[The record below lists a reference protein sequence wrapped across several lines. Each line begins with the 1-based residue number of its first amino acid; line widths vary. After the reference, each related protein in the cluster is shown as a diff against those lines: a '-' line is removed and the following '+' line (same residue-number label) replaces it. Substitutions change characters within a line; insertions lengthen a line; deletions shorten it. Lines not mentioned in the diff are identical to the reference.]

1 MELRAILFDYGGTLD
16 GAASHWLDRMLELF
30 RAAGIER
37 SYEELKAAFYRADG
51 AAYADSRVADMSLAE
66 LMAFHVGKQLEALA
80 IDDVSLQR
88 ELADRFVTRSMAALA
103 GSREVLVRLAERY
116 RLGVVSNF
124 YGNVAR
130 ILADARIAP
139 LLTVIADSNRV
150 GWMKPDRRLFEHALR
165 GLDAEPHATLHVG
178 DSYERDVRAA
188 HALGLRTAW
197 LVAGDR
203 SAAAA
208 DPLADLTISSLGDLE
223 RALAQRTV
231 PALAA
236 G

>member
-1 MELRAILFDYGGTLD
+1 MKAPQAILFDFGGTLD
-16 GAASHWLDRMLELF
+16 ADGVAWKDRFRSAVGFEGEAERFDRAFYAADDPLVGTIPRDLSLKETVERLSGNLVQELGLDPATAPRV
-30 RAAGIER
+30 A
-37 SYEELKAAFYRADG
+37 KAFYRDAL
-51 AAYADSRVADMSLAE
+51 AKAADSARI
-66 LMAFHVGKQLEALA
+66 LERL
-80 IDDVSLQR
+80 SG
-88 ELADRFVTRSMAALA
+88 RF
-103 GSREVLVRLAERY
+103 